1 MRKAA
6 ALAAAFIL
14 AFSSAAYAEETAPPE
29 SGSVSAG
36 EKRSV
41 NGTQKKGRYIK
52 PLSGWVSV
60 EGEGI
65 YTDSDEYVF
74 HLDSEDMSASLGA
87 AVVPLNADD
96 KRLSFSSSDPDV
108 VTVSEDG
115 VLRAANHAG
124 SATVYITAESGLY
137 KECRVEVRRAV
148 TGVSLSD
155 SDLTFYADRPAE
167 RRITA
172 SVTPADATNKDV
184 IWKSSDTSV
193 AGVDENGSISTCG
206 VGTATITAE
215 TVDGGFKASCVV
227 RSVVYDITVK
237 GVFINNPVD
246 AVPVGASYTLSA
258 SVYPDSARDKGI
270 SWSSDNP
277 QVISIDGGGNLQ
289 ARAEGE
295 AVITA
300 SANNGVS
307 ESFSLAAVTVP
318 EGETFEYTSSYES
331 VEERREKLA
340 VPVRYVDYASSYE
353 NALHEQLRQ
362 SPTVFTTNARSAS
375 QSDVEQY
382 LDPARG
388 MSGELRY
395 QFLDLSEPS
404 NVTERMLNV
413 YLSDKG
419 VLKGKGDVFRRAA
432 VNSRVN
438 AAYLAVHACLESG
451 GGTSELASGIDYE
464 GTTVYN
470 MFGIGAYDADPI
482 NGGAKYAYEHGWTSV
497 DAAIEGG
504 ARWISENYINDGQNT
519 LYKMKWNP
527 AKPGTH
533 QYATDVA
540 WAAKQARTLQT
551 FMDVFPISQMSF
563 EVPVY
568 AGSEEPV
575 MKYE

>member
-1 MRKAA
+1 MKKAA
-6 ALAAAFIL
+6 AFAAAVIL
-14 AFSSAAYAEETAPPE
+14 AVTATAYSESTEQPEQTSLQADEAQTAGN
-29 SGSVSAG
+29 S
-36 EKRSV
+36 
-41 NGTQKKGRYIK
+41 QKKGKYFK
-52 PLSGWVSV
+52 PISGWVSV
-60 EGEGI
+60 KGEGI
-65 YTDSDEYVF
+65 YTGSDEYVF
-74 HLDSEDMSASLGA
+74 HLDSGEMSASLDA

-96 KRLSFSSSDPDV
+96 KQLSYSSSDTDV
-108 VTVSEDG
+108 VTVSPDG
-115 VLRAANHAG
+115 VLSASNHAG
-124 SATVYITAESGLY
+124 SATIYITTESGLY
-137 KECRVEVRRAV
+137 KECKVEVRRAV

-155 SDLTFYADRPAE
+155 SDLTFYADRPVE

-172 SVTPADATNKDV
+172 NVFPADATNKEV
-184 IWKSSDTSV
+184 TWSSSDTSV
-193 AGVDENGSISTCG
+193 AGVDENGNISTCG
-206 VGTATITAE
+206 VGTATITAQ
-215 TVDGGFKASCVV
+215 TVDGGFKASCTV
-227 RSVVYDITVK
+227 RSTVYDITVK
-237 GVFINNPVD
+237 GVFINNPID
-246 AVPVGASYTLSA
+246 AIPVGSSYALTA

-270 SWSSDNP
+270 SWSSDSP
-277 QVISIDGGGNLQ
+277 QIISVDANGNLQ
-289 ARAEGE
+289 AHAEGA

-307 ESFSLAAVTVP
+307 ESFALSAVTVP
-318 EGETFEYTSSYES
+318 EGQTFEYTSSYES
-331 VEERREKLA
+331 VEVRREKLS
-340 VPVRYVDYASSYE
+340 VPVKYTDYASSYAD
-353 NALHEQLRQ
+353 ALHAQLRQ

-375 QSDVEQY
+375 QSDVEEY
-382 LDPARG
+382 LNPSNG
-388 MSGELRY
+388 MSGALRY

-404 NVTERMLNV
+404 NVSERMLNV

-419 VLKGKGDVFRRAA
+419 VLKGKGEVFRRAA
-432 VNSRVN
+432 VNNHVN

-451 GGTSELASGIDYE
+451 SGTSQLASGINYQ

-470 MFGIGAYDADPI
+470 MFGIGAYDEDPI

-504 ARWISENYINDGQNT
+504 AQWISENYINAGQNT

-568 AGSEEPV
+568 AGSDEPI